1 MQHAYLQHVPSGP
14 SGRVVLVLNRRFT
27 MKARSFIVGMGVGAA
42 VALLFAPRSGDET
55 REILSDKVEEGKQ
68 YAKERVRQLRNR
80 ANDTV
85 EQGKKVVARQTKAMA
100 AAAGAAGDTYA
111 RESQTNGS

>member
-1 MQHAYLQHVPSGP
+1 
-14 SGRVVLVLNRRFT
+14 
-27 MKARSFIVGMGVGAA
+27 MKASSFVVGMGVGAA

-68 YAKERVRQLRNR
+68 YAKERVQELRNR
-80 ANDTV
+80 AKDTV
-85 EQGKKVVARQTKAMA
+85 EEGKKVVARQTKAVA